1 MVQDLCRG
9 QWVLFCISTVVVD
22 PVDDKLLLFGR
33 QEAVCFCWKIND
45 DEPSNSTHSDRDSA
59 LDNKDPYMLAS

>member
-1 MVQDLCRG
+1 MQNLCRG
-9 QWVLFCISTVVVD
+9 QWILFCISTVVVD

-33 QEAVCFCWKIND
+33 QEAVRFRWKIND
-45 DEPSNSTHSDRDSA
+45 DEPSNSTHSDRDGA